1 MRNTVLKEMDKC
13 SGCGLCETVCPAQ
26 AIKMEYDKSGF
37 IYPVIQKEKCID
49 CGLCER
55 KCVVKT
61 VSVEY
66 PRTCYAGVHLDEKI
80 RAKSSSGGMFAAL
93 AEYTLEQGG
102 VVFGAAVVPKG
113 KIVTVKHIMIKNKE
127 ELKKLQGS
135 KYVQSDIRECYTNV
149 KQQLAEGKKV
159 LFSGTPCQVAAM
171 KNYLGKEYD
180 DLLLVDLV
188 CHGTPSILHW
198 EKSIEEK
205 LQKDE
210 KVSAVSFRGKEGY
223 MQGEIEFK
231 TEADRIRKENYSFR
245 NDSYYSMFLN
255 ADSYREG
262 CYQCQYARPECDGD
276 ITIGDFWG
284 FEKAYDR
291 AQIEKDAKI
300 SLEEG
305 NSLIAVNTE
314 KGLSICNK
322 LNGEKMWLYA
332 ADYEEAVK
340 YNPQLSQPSKKG
352 KNRAL
357 FLTLYKIGG
366 WKLVSTYGNIKMKL
380 RKIIEHTS

>member
-205 LQKDE
+205 LQNDE

-262 CYQCQYARPECDGD
+262 CYQCQYARPERDGD

-284 FEKAYDR
+284 FERAYDR

-300 SLEEG
+300 SLDEG